1 MRIAP
6 HQLTAVILAGGS
18 GTRLGP
24 ITARLPK
31 PMILVEGRPFL
42 EWVIHFLRREGFRRV
57 LVSAGFQAQ
66 VMAEFVQ
73 RLRIPDVSLECV
85 VEPSPLGTAGGFRYV
100 TGCVGDQ
107 PEAWLVVNG
116 DSLVITSLVPLLA
129 SLSDDDVSGAL
140 LGVKTED
147 CSRYGALHCDS
158 RGQLLRFGEKELGS
172 PGLINA
178 GVYLLRSHLVIALPP
193 NVPLSFEL
201 DVFPGWLRD
210 GVRLKTHSCQAPFL
224 DIGTPESLAA
234 AQSFV
239 ARHKEELLGG

>member
-24 ITARLPK
+24 ITAQLPK
-31 PMILVEGRPFL
+31 PMVPVADRPFL
-42 EWVIHFLRREGFRRV
+42 EWVIHFLRREGLRHI
-57 LVSAGFQAQ
+57 LISAGFHAQ
-66 VMAEFVQ
+66 VLVAFVQ
-73 RLRIPDVSLECV
+73 QLNLPNVTLECV

-100 TGCVGDQ
+100 TQRAGTQ
-107 PEAWLVVNG
+107 PEAWLVLNG
-116 DSLVITSLVPLLA
+116 DSLVITSLAPLFACLA
-129 SLSDDDVSGAL
+129 DNDVSGAL

-147 CSRYGALHCDS
+147 RSRYGALHCDS
-158 RGQLLRFGEKELGS
+158 QGRLLRFGEKQAGS

-178 GVYLLRSHLVIALPP
+178 GVYLLRSRLADSLPQDL
-193 NVPLSFEL
+193 PLSFEL
-201 DVFPGWLRD
+201 DVFPNWLRE
-210 GVRLKTHSCQAPFL
+210 GVRLKTHPCQAPFL

-234 AQSFV
+234 ATSFV